1 MMVLIT
7 GATSFV
13 GRAVMQRLAADGCPM
28 ACLLR
33 PAQREQRLP
42 SGIPVSI
49 VSAGMRDMPALRAA
63 MQGVTAIVHLT
74 GEEDID
80 YGNNLQNHVEDTANL
95 LAAAKEADVRR
106 IVYLS
111 RLGANRASAYP
122 IYRAVG
128 DVEVLISN
136 SDLDYTILRA
146 PIIYG
151 EGDQFTTTLVMLAK
165 MIPFVFPIPS
175 AEKSCFQPLSVT
187 DLATCITATLERDDL
202 VHKTIP
208 LGGPEHFTFEQLV
221 LEVLKAAGVKRK
233 LVSVRVPFVEW
244 VVAIFEALLPR
255 NPTPYRWLDLLATG
269 CATDLLT
276 IPRHFGFEPG
286 RLSSNL
292 DYLRLPRPW
301 RRDFLHYIFTTD

>member
-1 MMVLIT
+1 
-7 GATSFV
+7 
-13 GRAVMQRLAADGCPM
+13 MQRLVADGRPM

-42 SGIPVSI
+42 PGIHVAI
-49 VSAGMRDMPALRAA
+49 VSASMRDIPALRTA

-80 YGNNLQNHVEDTANL
+80 YGDNLQSHVEDTANL
-95 LAAAKEADVRR
+95 LTAAEETGVRR

-111 RLGANRASAYP
+111 RLGADRASAYP

-128 DVEVLISN
+128 DVEALIGN
-136 SDLDYTILRA
+136 SGLDYTILQA

-165 MIPFVFPIPS
+165 VIPFILPIPA
-175 AEKSCFQPLSVT
+175 AEKSRFQPLAVT
-187 DLATCITATLERDDL
+187 DLATCVALALERDDL
-202 VHKTIP
+202 VRKTIP

-221 LEVLKAAGVKRK
+221 LEVLKAAGVKKR
-233 LVSVRVPFVEW
+233 LVSVRVPFVGW
-244 VVAIFEALLPR
+244 AIAISEALLPR

-269 CATDLLT
+269 CATDLVT

-292 DYLRLPRPW
+292 DYLRPPRPW
-301 RRDFLHYIFTTD
+301 RRDFWRYIFTVG